1 MSPSPRALHS
11 HAEDDLRF
19 IRDAMEGSTRFTAV
33 SGLGE
38 IAVGAVGLLAAY
50 LAAREPT
57 AGGWLTVWLGAAA
70 LACPLTLAATAWKA
84 RRMDAVLLSRPGRR
98 FLLALVPPMVS
109 AAFLTLVLFRAGWVD
124 LLPGAWL
131 LLYGAGVV
139 TGGAFSIRVIPVM
152 GCAFMLAGAATL
164 LAFPVGP
171 AAGGPAWS
179 APPPPGWA
187 DLVLAAGFGGLH
199 LLFGTLVAWKH
210 GG

>member
-1 MSPSPRALHS
+1 MPTTPRALHT
-11 HAEDDLRF
+11 HAADDLRF
-19 IRDAMEGSTRFTAV
+19 IRHAMEGSTRFTAV

-38 IAVGAVGLLAAY
+38 IGVGVVGMLAAY

-57 AGGWLTVWLGAAA
+57 AGGWLAVWIGAAA
-70 LACPLTLAATAWKA
+70 VACPLTLAATAWKA
-84 RRMDAVLLSRPGRR
+84 RRADAALLSRPGRR
-98 FLLALVPPMVS
+98 FLLALAPPMLC
-109 AAFLTLVLFRAGWVD
+109 AALLTVVLFRAGWVE

-164 LAFPVGP
+164 LAFPLGSA
-171 AAGGPAWS
+171 AAGGAGS
-179 APPPPGWA
+179 AAAPPVWA
-187 DLVLAAGFGGLH
+187 DLVMASGFGGLH
-199 LLFGTLVAWKH
+199 LLFGGLIAWRH